1 MNPATG
7 VIQRAV
13 LRHTTTRE
21 VARTRVQ
28 AMPRQRKARY
38 LTVAFGRERGQSQE
52 LRPTG
57 LREGSAKRAL
67 LSPMFPSRQR
77 QFREPSNDFTG
88 GS

>member
-28 AMPRQRKARY
+28 AIPRQRKARY
-38 LTVAFGRERGQSQE
+38 LTVAFGRERGKSQE

-57 LREGSAKRAL
+57 LREGSAKRAP
-67 LSPMFPSRQR
+67 LSPMYLSRQK
-77 QFREPSNDFTG
+77 QFRERSSVFAG